1 MSGPTRT
8 NVTTSH
14 RVGNIKLV
22 LADGFLFTDHY
33 QLTMAQLYFHMGL
46 HERRSQFDYFFRSY
60 PSYGTHQAGYAIS
73 AGLGPLLDWMADT
86 SFGADEAAALG
97 KFQTSKGEPE
107 FRPDFVE
114 WLADAGSFASVS
126 LWAVPEGRVIHP
138 NTPLAV
144 VEAPLAIA
152 QILETPLLNHLNFAS
167 LIASKASRVVEAAS
181 GGSVLEFGMRRAPAW
196 GANTASRASL
206 IGGAEASSNV
216 GMSID
221 LGYES
226 RGTHA
231 HSMVQVFM
239 AVAGGELEAFRAY
252 ADLYPDDTT
261 LLVDTVDTLQS
272 GVPNAIRVFEE
283 LRAKG
288 HEPKGIR
295 LDSGDLAHLS
305 VRSAQMLNAAGFET
319 VKIVLSSQ
327 LDELTIWQIRNQI
340 LEESSR
346 YDVDPAL
353 VLSRLVY
360 GVGSRMVTSEGD
372 SSFDGVYKTV
382 AVEDDHGDWQ
392 PAIKISDSPAKIQ
405 NPGRKSL
412 WRIYDRR
419 GIATADLVSL
429 NGEQIA
435 APVTLVHPTQP
446 GVSRI
451 LTGPEVS
458 RIEPLLVKVLDEGKR
473 IGDLGGI
480 EQARARR
487 VADLQQLDPGVRR
500 LVNPHTYHVS
510 ITPQLSELK
519 TTMIQSFRA

>member
-1 MSGPTRT
+1 M
-8 NVTTSH
+8 
-14 RVGNIKLV
+14 

-73 AGLGPLLDWMADT
+73 AGLGPLLDWMDRT
-86 SFGADEAAALG
+86 RFGKGEAAALG
-97 KFQTSKGEPE
+97 TFGTSAGSPE
-107 FRPDFVE
+107 FRPDFID
-114 WLADAGSFASVS
+114 WLAEAGTFGSVS
-126 LWAVPEGRVIHP
+126 IWAVPEGRVIHS
-138 NTPLAV
+138 NTPLVV
-144 VEAPLAIA
+144 VEGPLAIA
-152 QILETPLLNHLNFAS
+152 QILETSLLNHLNFAS
-167 LIASKASRVVEAAS
+167 LIATKASRVVEAAS

-216 GMSID
+216 GMSFD
-221 LGYES
+221 LGYPS

-252 ADLYPDDTT
+252 AGLYPDDTT
-261 LLVDTVDTLQS
+261 LLVDTVDTLES

-283 LRAKG
+283 LRSKG

-305 VRSAQMLNAAGFET
+305 VRSARMLNMAGFEN
-319 VKIVLSSQ
+319 VRIVLSSQ

-340 LEESSR
+340 LEEAAR
-346 YDVDPAL
+346 YDVDPGR

-360 GVGSRMVTSEGD
+360 GVGAKMVTSEGD
-372 SSFDGVYKTV
+372 SSFDGVYKAV
-382 AVEDDHGDWQ
+382 AVESDAGDWQ
-392 PAIKISDSPAKIQ
+392 PAIKISDSPAKVQ
-405 NPGRKSL
+405 NPGRKRL

-429 NGEQIA
+429 DGEQVTT
-435 APVTLVHPTQP
+435 PVTLIHPTQP

-451 LTGPEVS
+451 LSDPEVS
-458 RIEPLLVKVLDEGKR
+458 RIEPLLVHVLDNGKR
-473 IGDLGGI
+473 ATDLGGI

-487 VADLQQLDPGVRR
+487 SADLQRLDPGVRR

-510 ITPQLSELK
+510 LTPQLSELK
-519 TTMIQSFRA
+519 TSMVRSFRSPKKFEVRRS